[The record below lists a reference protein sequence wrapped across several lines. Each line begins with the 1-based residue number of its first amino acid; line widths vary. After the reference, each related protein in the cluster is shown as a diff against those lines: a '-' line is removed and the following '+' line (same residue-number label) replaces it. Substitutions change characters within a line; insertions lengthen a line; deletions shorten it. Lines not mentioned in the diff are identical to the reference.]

1 MDRDG
6 GQARAP
12 TRAHRQGG
20 RGPLSAEATLA
31 SRRIG
36 GGVGERRALSKRRAT
51 ASVHK
56 LPRCGSLSRNPLLS
70 LSQIGRSGAG
80 PVSESISADSCHGE
94 RFETC
99 LGV

>member
-1 MDRDG
+1 M
-6 GQARAP
+6 
-12 TRAHRQGG
+12 TCTSSC
-20 RGPLSAEATLA
+20 PLSAEATLA

-51 ASVHK
+51 ASLHK